1 MANRKRDQAMYFMV
15 TPRER
20 QLIAEKMAQLGTKNT
35 GAYLRK
41 MAVDGYIVKLD
52 LGSVRELVG
61 LLRGATNNLN
71 QIARYF
77 HTGGVRSKTMQ
88 DEIQSCIS
96 ELWNLRKDV
105 TRMAGDFHGSVE
117 TYRK

>member
-41 MAVDGYIVKLD
+41 MAVDGYIRGCERGSEHYQRRKRGGAAPWQRSVIMKLPS
-52 LGSVRELVG
+52 G
-61 LLRGATNNLN
+61 
-71 QIARYF
+71 
-77 HTGGVRSKTMQ
+77 
-88 DEIQSCIS
+88 
-96 ELWNLRKDV
+96 
-105 TRMAGDFHGSVE
+105 
-117 TYRK
+117 